1 MLILSSIFTCKSGV
15 TMDKK
20 QIKSFVSAY
29 HKQTKSD
36 VLIDDDINTDEFFS
50 IGDEDSNEWAT
61 DDNVDDHI
69 VKNHLEMIVDQVAT
83 DKEFYIFE
91 SLIQGRSYQDI
102 SDVLECSEQSVRLWY
117 ETLLDK
123 IVEVIE

>member
-1 MLILSSIFTCKSGV
+1 
-15 TMDKK
+15 MDKQ
-20 QIKSFVSAY
+20 QIKDFVCDY
-29 HKQTKSD
+29 HERTRSD
-36 VLIDDDINTDEFFS
+36 VLIDDKINTDEFFS
-50 IGDEDSNEWAT
+50 IGDENSDELMT

-83 DKEFYIFE
+83 DKEFYIFD

-102 SDVLECSEQSVRLWY
+102 SGVLDCSEQSVRFWY

>member
-1 MLILSSIFTCKSGV
+1 
-15 TMDKK
+15 MDKK
-20 QIKSFVSAY
+20 QIKALVCDY
-29 HKQTKSD
+29 HKRTRSD
-36 VLIDDDINTDEFFS
+36 VLIDDDINTNEFFS
-50 IGDEDSNEWAT
+50 IGDESSDELRT

-69 VKNHLEMIVDQVAT
+69 IKNHLEIIVDRVAT
-83 DKEFYIFE
+83 DKEIYIFD